1 MAEIVPFRALRY
13 SPRFVPDLKLV
24 VAPPYDVIS
33 PEAQERYHA
42 RHPHNVVRLILSKE
56 GEAGTPDQ
64 DRYARAART
73 FTAWQ
78 VEGILARDPQPGIY
92 VSEQEFSL
100 GEAHRVRRRG
110 FTALVRLA
118 RYDEKIVFPHERT
131 FAKYR
136 EDRLRL
142 MRACPAN
149 LDPVFGFYPGP
160 DGPIRAILDGCVE
173 ADPQVQL
180 VDEDGIRHRMWILRE
195 PASVAGLVQAL
206 RDKPII
212 IADGHHRYE
221 TALTFRDERRM
232 RGNVAAGAEP
242 PRLHDFVLMYL
253 VSAEDPG
260 LVILPTHRV
269 IRQRPVVTQDGLRRA
284 LERHFRMEV
293 FPLDPG
299 NPVMSLRIALADIH
313 RRRRDAVLFGLY
325 AGGRE
330 LIVLELS
337 DTTVVRDLVATGHS
351 RVFARL
357 DVAILHRV
365 VIEQILGIRSAGQ
378 ADDSIHY
385 TRDEGQALAAVASGE
400 AHLALFQNPPRVEQ
414 VQAVALASERMPQ
427 KSTFFYP
434 KVLSGLVINP
444 LDPTEPVPAWGSPHT
459 AGIHS

>member
-1 MAEIVPFRALRY
+1 MAEIIPFCALRY
-13 SPRFVPDLKLV
+13 TPRFVPDLKLV

-56 GEAGTPDQ
+56 GEAGGPEH

-73 FTAWQ
+73 FLAWQ
-78 VEGILARDPQPGIY
+78 AEEILARDPAPGIY
-92 VSEQEFSL
+92 VSQQEFSL
-100 GEAHRVRRRG
+100 GEGHRVRRRG
-110 FTALVRLA
+110 FMALVRLA

-160 DGPIRAILDGCVE
+160 DGPIQAILDRCME

-180 VDEDGIRHRMWILRE
+180 LDEDDIRHRMWILRE
-195 PASVAGLVQAL
+195 PASVAGLIQAF
-206 RDKPII
+206 RDKPIV

-221 TALTFRDERRM
+221 TALSFRDERR
-232 RGNVAAGAEP
+232 AEEAGASQAPP

-253 VSAEDPG
+253 VSADDPG

-269 IRQRPVVTQDGLRRA
+269 IRQRPVVAREGLRRA
-284 LERHFRMEV
+284 LERHFRTEA

-299 NPVMSLRIALADIH
+299 NPVMSLRIALAGIH

-325 AGGRE
+325 AGDRE
-330 LIVLELS
+330 LFVLELA
-337 DTTVVRDLVATGHS
+337 DPTVVQDLVTAGHS
-351 RVFARL
+351 QEFARL
-357 DVAILHRV
+357 DVAVLHRV
-365 VIEQILGIRSAGQ
+365 VIEGVLGIQPTGQ
-378 ADDSIHY
+378 ADDSISY
-385 TRDEGQALAAVASGE
+385 TRDEAVALTAVASGE

-414 VQAVALASERMPQ
+414 VQAVALAGERMPQ

-444 LDPTEPVPAWGSPHT
+444 LDPPDHR
-459 AGIHS
+459 HS

>member
-1 MAEIVPFRALRY
+1 MAEIAPFRALRY
-13 SPRFVPDLKLV
+13 NPRFVPDLKRV

-56 GEAGTPDQ
+56 GEAGTPDH

-78 VEGILARDPQPGIY
+78 AERILACDPVPGIY

-100 GEAHRVRRRG
+100 GEGHRFRRRG
-110 FTALVRLA
+110 FMVLVRLA

-149 LDPVFGFYPGP
+149 LDPVFAFYPGP
-160 DGPIRAILDGCVE
+160 DGPIRAVLDRCME
-173 ADPQVQL
+173 MDPQIQL
-180 VDEDGIRHRMWILRE
+180 VDEDGIRHRMWILRD
-195 PASVAGLVQAL
+195 PAGVAGLAQAF

-221 TALTFRDERRM
+221 TALTFRDERQAREK
-232 RGNVAAGAEP
+232 APPEAER
-242 PRLHDFVLMYL
+242 PRPHDFVLMYL
-253 VSAEDPG
+253 VSAQDPG

-269 IRQRPVVTQDGLRRA
+269 IRQRPVVARGDLRRA
-284 LERHFRMEV
+284 LEPHFRTEV

-299 NPVMSLRIALADIH
+299 NPVMSLRIALAGIH
-313 RRRRDAVLFGLY
+313 RRRRDAVIFGLY

-330 LIVLELS
+330 LYVLELT
-337 DTTVVRDLVATGHS
+337 DPAVVQDLVAAGRS
-351 RVFARL
+351 PEFARL
-357 DVAILHRV
+357 DVAILHHV
-365 VIEQILGIRSAGQ
+365 VIEGILAIGPTGQ
-378 ADDSIHY
+378 ADDSISY
-385 TRDEGQALAAVASGE
+385 TRDESQALAAVASGE

-414 VQAVALASERMPQ
+414 VQAVALAGERMPQ

-444 LDPTEPVPAWGSPHT
+444 LGPTEPVPAGH
-459 AGIHS
+459 

>member
-1 MAEIVPFRALRY
+1 MADIAPFRALRY
-13 SPRFVPDLKLV
+13 NPRFVPDLKLV

-42 RHPHNVVRLILSKE
+42 RHPHNVVRLILSRE
-56 GEAGTPDQ
+56 GEAGTPDY

-78 VEGILARDPQPGIY
+78 VEGILALDPAPGIY
-92 VSEQEFSL
+92 VLEQEFSL
-100 GEAHRVRRRG
+100 GEGHCLRRRG
-110 FTALVRLA
+110 FMALVRLA
-118 RYDEKIVFPHERT
+118 SYDEKIVFPHERT

-149 LDPVFGFYPGP
+149 LDPVFGFYPAP
-160 DGPIRAILDGCVE
+160 DGSIRAVLDRCVE
-173 ADPQVQL
+173 MDPQVQL
-180 VDEDGIRHRMWILRE
+180 IDEDGIRHRMWILRE
-195 PASVAGLVQAL
+195 PAIVAGLIQAF

-221 TALTFRDERRM
+221 TALTFRDERRT
-232 RGNVAAGAEP
+232 RVKAPPQSEP

-260 LVILPTHRV
+260 LVILPIHRV
-269 IRQRPVVTQDGLRRA
+269 IRQRPAVPREGLRRA
-284 LERHFRMEV
+284 LEPHFRTEA

-299 NPVMSLRIALADIH
+299 NPVMSLRIALAEIH
-313 RRRRDAVLFGLY
+313 RRRRDAVVFGLY

-330 LIVLELS
+330 MLVLECAGQS
-337 DTTVVRDLVATGHS
+337 VVQNLVAAGHS
-351 RVFARL
+351 SEFARL
-357 DVAILHRV
+357 DVTILHRA
-365 VIEQILGIRSAGQ
+365 VIERILGIQPTEQ
-378 ADDSIHY
+378 ADDSISY
-385 TRDEGQALAAVASGE
+385 TRDETAALAAVTSGE
-400 AHLALFQNPPRVEQ
+400 AQLVLFQNPPRVEQ
-414 VQAVALASERMPQ
+414 VQAVALAGERMPQ

-444 LDPTEPVPAWGSPHT
+444 LDPIAAVPARH
-459 AGIHS
+459 

>member
-1 MAEIVPFRALRY
+1 MAEITPFRALRY
-13 SPRFVPDLKLV
+13 NPRFVPDLKLV

-42 RHPHNVVRLILSKE
+42 RHPHNVVRLILSKDGA
-56 GEAGTPDQ
+56 GEAAGQ

-73 FTAWQ
+73 FSAWQ
-78 VEGILARDPQPGIY
+78 TEGVLARDPEPGIY
-92 VSEQEFSL
+92 VSEQEFL
-100 GEAHRVRRRG
+100 FGEGHRIRRRG
-110 FTALVRLA
+110 FMALVRLA
-118 RYDEKIVFPHERT
+118 SYDEKIVFPHERT

-160 DGPIRAILDGCVE
+160 DEPVRAVLDRCTE
-173 ADPQVQL
+173 SDPRVQL
-180 VDEDGIRHRMWILRE
+180 VDEDGIRHRMWIVQE
-195 PASVAGLVQAL
+195 PAAVANLVQAF

-221 TALTFRDERRM
+221 TALTFRDERRE
-232 RGNVAAGAEP
+232 RGTVTSETGRP
-242 PRLHDFVLMYL
+242 PLHDFVLMHL

-269 IRQRPVVTQDGLRRA
+269 IRAQPAVARADLRRA
-284 LERHFRMEV
+284 LERYFRIEV
-293 FPLDPG
+293 LPLDPG
-299 NPVMSLRIALADIH
+299 NPVMSLRIALAGIH
-313 RRRRDAVLFGLY
+313 RRGRDSVVFGLY
-325 AGGRE
+325 AGG
-330 LIVLELS
+330 LELLLLELA
-337 DTTVVRDLVATGHS
+337 DDRVARDLVGAGHS
-351 RVFARL
+351 VEFARL
-357 DVAILHRV
+357 DVAVLHRV
-365 VIEQILGIRSAGQ
+365 VIEEILGIQPTGQ

-385 TRDEGQALAAVASGE
+385 TRDEAAALSAVASGE

-414 VQAVALASERMPQ
+414 VQAVALAGERMPQ

-444 LDPTEPVPAWGSPHT
+444 LDPPESPAASGQSPPD
-459 AGIHS
+459 GIQS